1 MYIYKWVAA
10 FLETM
15 ADKNHYFEI
24 IIIVIKKLVML
35 LRFIFLFVVDEA
47 LKITS
52 VTTHK
57 NCLPNRICGIE
68 SS

>member
-24 IIIVIKKLVML
+24 IIIVIKKSVML

-47 LKITS
+47 LKNYLS
-52 VTTHK
+52 
-57 NCLPNRICGIE
+57 ND
-68 SS
+68 S